1 MLVIGQCNRTVYAS
15 CLQLDSV
22 IGQLKEQFIRHA
34 RVSGQNA
41 SCARANVSHFAELT
55 DFFFFMKTYSRCL
68 VSFSN
73 FVIALINW

>member
-22 IGQLKEQFIRHA
+22 IGQLKGQFTRHA
-34 RVSGQNA
+34 CVSGQNA

-55 DFFFFMKTYSRCL
+55 DFFFMKTYSRCL

-73 FVIALINW
+73 FVII

>member
-1 MLVIGQCNRTVYAS
+1 MLVIGQYNKTVYAS

-22 IGQLKEQFIRHA
+22 IGQLKGQFTRHVC
-34 RVSGQNA
+34 VSGQNA

-55 DFFFFMKTYSRCL
+55 DIFFMKTYSRCL

-73 FVIALINW
+73 FVIVLINW

>member
-22 IGQLKEQFIRHA
+22 IGQLKGQFIRHA
-34 RVSGQNA
+34 CVSGRNA

-73 FVIALINW
+73 FVII